1 MTESRETERR
11 ETRRLQW
18 LPENRV
24 REFSHGSMV
33 GQAIVNSTRPSQPG
47 PLIEL
52 RERTFNPVRNAGL
65 TLRPVGVKQT
75 APIVPDLPRNNMRRN
90 TNKAWKIANK
100 VMRMN
105 KRTNYRPL
113 SKTEF
118 NSAVQGYYN
127 EEEAK
132 KSQANFENPLIP
144 HSTPSTNEPWYKH
157 MLPSQAYGPA
167 VVGAS
172 TSPWQRL
179 TPPRVNTS
187 DGGRRYSKKRS
198 YKRSY
203 TKKRSHKK

>member
-1 MTESRETERR
+1 MSEIRK
-11 ETRRLQW
+11 TRKNGISW
-18 LPENRV
+18 SNKNNI
-24 REFSHGSMV
+24 REFPYGSTV

-65 TLRPVGVKQT
+65 TLRPLGVKQT
-75 APIVPDLPRNNMRRN
+75 APIVPDLPRTNMRRN
-90 TNKAWKIANK
+90 TNKAWNTAKSVMKAN
-100 VMRMN
+100 RSN
-105 KRTNYRPL
+105 RRPL
-113 SKTEF
+113 SNGEYASLLRGIYNQKEAKVYQHEF
-118 NSAVQGYYN
+118 N
-127 EEEAK
+127 
-132 KSQANFENPLIP
+132 NPLIP